1 MHHGFRI
8 HINFEISRGETC
20 SRAYGKTAARMG
32 RPPLRSTGN
41 VTKVESA
48 ISNDRRHT
56 VRDLA
61 EISG

>member
-8 HINFEISRGETC
+8 QITFEILL
-20 SRAYGKTAARMG
+20 GKLAAERMG
-32 RPPLRSTGN
+32 RPPLRKTGN

-56 VRDLA
+56 VRDLS